1 MTIKIQ
7 TEKPVIPVELGEVI
21 LEFPIDDESIKT
33 FRKTLPKLEDE
44 LNALNSLDGKDDIE
58 SAKEALKTGYDSL
71 FGKGSF
77 ERVYQQTPSVPLCI
91 QYFTEIAEGI
101 KKELEVR
108 GFAVTQ
114 SQKVEKYLKTKKKK

>member
-1 MTIKIQ
+1 MVIKIQ
-7 TEKPVIPVELGEVI
+7 TEKPVIPVELGDVI

-33 FRKTLPKLEDE
+33 FRKTLPKLENE
-44 LNALNSLDGKDDIE
+44 LNALDGKDDIE

-101 KKELEVR
+101 KKELETR